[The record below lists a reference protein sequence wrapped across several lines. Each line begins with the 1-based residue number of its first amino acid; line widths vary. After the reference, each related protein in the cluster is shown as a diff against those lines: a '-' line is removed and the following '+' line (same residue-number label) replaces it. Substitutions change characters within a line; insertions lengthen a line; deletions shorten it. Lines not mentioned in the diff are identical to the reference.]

1 MNLNKIVFTICLL
14 TVITSTALVAQQ
26 RKYVNEYLNIGVG
39 ARGLGMSGAQGASV
53 NDVTSPFWNP
63 AGLVGVTSG
72 MQIGIM
78 HSEYFSS
85 IAKYDYLGAAFPLKG
100 RKGVLGFSVIRF
112 AVDDIP
118 YTINLVQ
125 PDGTID
131 YSKIRSI
138 SSADYAGLISYA
150 KPITINR
157 WAERDDI
164 KIAIGGN
171 AKIIHRSIGTMA
183 NAWGIGIDAG
193 IQGTFGRWKV
203 GANFKDITTTY
214 TVWSHSL
221 TEKEKEVFKQTGN
234 EIVSRSSEVNRPRIV
249 LGGGRLFPLNQKI
262 TLLAEANLDVST
274 DGARYGNLINANPFS
289 IDPRL
294 GVEAGYD
301 KKVFLRAGVG
311 RFQRILKDSDT
322 SGTQKTTLFQ
332 PTLGLGVQIKSF
344 AFDYAFS
351 SLNLGD
357 SPLYSHFISIRLD
370 INKKQPSKVEKDIN
384 ERVSN

>member
-1 MNLNKIVFTICLL
+1 MNLNKIVFSIFLL
-14 TVITSTALVAQQ
+14 TLFSSIELMAQQ
-26 RKYVNEYLNIGVG
+26 RKYVNEYLQIGVG
-39 ARGLGMSGAQGASV
+39 GRGLGMSGSQAASV
-53 NDVTSPFWNP
+53 SDVTSPFWNP
-63 AGLVGVTSG
+63 AGLANVKSE

-85 IAKYDYLGAAFPLKG
+85 IAKYDYIGAAFPLKG

-150 KPITINR
+150 KQITIRR
-157 WAERDDI
+157 WEDRDDI
-164 KIAIGGN
+164 KFAIGGN

-193 IQGTFGRWKV
+193 IQGAIGRWRV

-249 LGGGRLFPLNQKI
+249 LGGGRIFPINKKV
-262 TLLAEANLDVST
+262 TLLAEANLDIST
-274 DGARYGNLINANPFS
+274 DGARYGNLINADPFS
-289 IDPRL
+289 IDPRV
-294 GVEAGYD
+294 GVEAGYN
-301 KKVFLRAGVG
+301 KTVFLRAGMG

-322 SGTQKTTLFQ
+322 TGTEKTTLFQ

-370 INKKQPSKVEKDIN
+370 INKKKPTKVEKDIN
-384 ERVSN
+384 ERVSK